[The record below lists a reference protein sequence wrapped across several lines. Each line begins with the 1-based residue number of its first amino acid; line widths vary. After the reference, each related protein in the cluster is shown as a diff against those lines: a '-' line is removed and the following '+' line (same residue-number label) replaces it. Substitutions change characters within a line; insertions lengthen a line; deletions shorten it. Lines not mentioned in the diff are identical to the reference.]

1 MKIARFSLAP
11 IHEYTNAAFRL
22 ISERHKCKMTFVPL
36 VNVTAVSKG
45 KFIPFIS
52 EEEKNVTVQLSGSKP
67 DEFKEAIEVI
77 EKKYPF
83 IKGFNINAGCPSHTT
98 MKAGAGSALMK
109 NYHLLFQIIKECK
122 KETTLPVSVKT
133 RIFSEKEKTI
143 EFYKGIEDSGADFLI
158 VHGRTVKQGYSGNV
172 DWNIIKTAN
181 EEMEI
186 PVVGNGNVR
195 NLEEGKEK
203 IKNGFCSGI
212 MIGRAALQNP
222 RVFEGKN
229 ELTNRERI
237 ETALEYYKICENLG
251 LIDLNNIKLVY
262 SQIFK
267 GMKNASKLR
276 EEIMKSKSIE
286 KIKDLLDELEK
297 NGDTWI

>member
-1 MKIARFSLAP
+1 
-11 IHEYTNAAFRL
+11 H
-22 ISERHKCKMTFVPL
+22 
-36 VNVTAVSKG
+36 
-45 KFIPFIS
+45 
-52 EEEKNVTVQLSGSKP
+52 
-67 DEFKEAIEVI
+67 
-77 EKKYPF
+77 
-83 IKGFNINAGCPSHTT
+83 
-98 MKAGAGSALMK
+98 
-109 NYHLLFQIIKECK
+109 
-122 KETTLPVSVKT
+122 
-133 RIFSEKEKTI
+133 
-143 EFYKGIEDSGADFLI
+143 
-158 VHGRTVKQGYSGNV
+158 
-172 DWNIIKTAN
+172 